1 MTSVNSVSRPAANGV
16 SGPVTWGNV
25 VSEGGLGP
33 VPGWYIT
40 ETVIHHHPKLA
51 QPRAGRAGISPPRGG
66 GSASRLRSPGA

>member
-1 MTSVNSVSRPAANGV
+1 
-16 SGPVTWGNV
+16 VTWY

-40 ETVIHHHPKLA
+40 ETVIHHHPKLT
-51 QPRAGRAGISPPRGG
+51 QPRAGRAGISPLRAG